1 MYLALETE
9 KFNLPTTR
17 ECVAFSAD
25 SKNVMAGP
33 GAWRDLQQV
42 VALALQTFFAATDA
56 TSACWLDDQAYTD
69 GEGARKTLITA
80 YFGTDAPV
88 SREQLASFGVPFL
101 RDASWADDGVHRWPD
116 AAFPTLAM
124 RGGQLWQLWDDD
136 GTEAGVYV
144 ISGIGARVSRS
155 RRRFSQLADKDFLH
169 GVRHAVAVMP
179 RFDPERHRQ
188 KRQLSTAFALATVRR
203 IVDADGVVA
212 ESEKEFLAN
221 LFSAEELS
229 ALWLDDDAMVDAL
242 ARDAAKLLPPLL
254 GHHEKL
260 ALLSMF
266 YAASYA
272 DGRVEVRE
280 LKVLKEAAAT
290 LGLDPREVVAQ
301 LKRIL

>member
-1 MYLALETE
+1 MYLALESE

-25 SKNVMAGP
+25 SKVVMAGP
-33 GAWRDLQQV
+33 GAWRDLQQLI
-42 VALALQTFFAATDA
+42 ALALQTFSAAADA
-56 TSACWLDDQAYTD
+56 TAACWLDDQAYTD
-69 GEGARKTLITA
+69 AEGARKTLITA
-80 YFGTDAPV
+80 YFGTDAAV
-88 SREQLASFGVPFL
+88 SREHLASFGVPFL
-101 RDASWADDGVHRWPD
+101 RDGHWSDDGVHRWPD
-116 AAFPTLAM
+116 AAFPTLAI
-124 RGGQLWQLWDDD
+124 RESQLWQLWDDD
-136 GTEAGVYV
+136 GSEAGVFA
-144 ISGIGARVSRS
+144 ISGIGARVSRV
-155 RRRFSQLADKDFLH
+155 RRRFSQLADKDFLA
-169 GVRHAVAVMP
+169 GVRHAVAIVP
-179 RFDPERHRQ
+179 RVDPERHRQ

-203 IVDADGVVA
+203 IVDADGVVSD
-212 ESEKEFLAN
+212 SEKEFLAN
-221 LFSAEELS
+221 LFTAEELA

-242 ARDAAKLLPPLL
+242 ARDAVKLLAPLL

-260 ALLSMF
+260 ALLSLF